1 MAAAETMKKTVE
13 QFSTASNQAFK
24 DGVEKSLAALAEA
37 NTLSKKNFEAVVAS
51 VTAATKGAEAL
62 GAETFAYSKKAA
74 EDQVAAV
81 KSLASAKSVQEA
93 MELQTTWA
101 KSALEAYIAQ
111 MSKASEIVSASIKDS
126 MKPLNERASAAV
138 EKFQAAR

>member
-1 MAAAETMKKTVE
+1 MAAAETVKNNVE

-24 DGVEKSLAALAEA
+24 DGVDKSLAALAEA
-37 NTLSKKNFEAVVAS
+37 NTVSKKNLEAVVAS

-81 KSLASAKSVQEA
+81 KSLAAAKSVQEA
-93 MELQTTWA
+93 MELQTAWA
-101 KSALEAYIAQ
+101 KSAMEGYMAQ
-111 MSKASEIVSASIKDS
+111 MSRASEIVSASIKDS